1 MIIRREW
8 TKHKNHGL
16 TVYHYKGWFLFGI
29 IPVYIIR
36 YTWKR

>member
-8 TKHKNHGL
+8 TKYKRHSL

-29 IPVYIIR
+29 IPLYVIR
-36 YTWKR
+36 YTWKK